1 MMTPPP
7 TVAREYMVTDTMI
20 LTRNWYRRQAPI
32 YQVEMVARV
41 FFAMSASWLRLKL
54 NPDREHPETWFVFN
68 GQRMEF
74 RRRNPDKSDSA
85 RVFWLSDIERM
96 AYSLYD
102 FGAIDGP
109 KLALVLQVVKSE
121 AFLYG
126 LFEETE
132 APAALEP
139 VTAGT

>member
-1 MMTPPP
+1 
-7 TVAREYMVTDTMI
+7 MVTDAMI
-20 LTRNWYRRQAPI
+20 LSRSWYRRQAPI
-32 YQVEMVARV
+32 YQVEVVARV

-54 NPDREHPETWFVFN
+54 NPDREHPETWFVVN
-68 GQRMEF
+68 GHRMEF

-85 RVFWLSDIERM
+85 RVFWLSDIEKM

-109 KLALVLQVVKSE
+109 KLALVLQVVQAE

-132 APAALEP
+132 APAAQEP
-139 VTAGT
+139 VTAGA